1 MAAAAMALTFASL
14 ASLRL
19 LKRASRGMAS
29 TSSESRNAGVTNTS
43 SPTPSCLFSLSPFLS
58 SPQQCVSLLPN
69 GGDIPS
75 PGRPWACES
84 KGLAPFHI
92 RLSVIVLK
100 DPEAALRATILSCFN
115 PASIFYSSIYSESLY
130 SLLSIGGLYHLMS
143 GKSNYATLWLALSGS
158 TSCMM
163 DNILPLPL
171 FIAVV
176 QVLIA
181 GALRSICVFV
191 PFIAF
196 QAYGYYNICLGRSVE
211 ETRPWCKARI
221 PLLYNFI
228 QSHYWY
234 VGIFF
239 AWSVSFSVF

>member
-1 MAAAAMALTFASL
+1 ML
-14 ASLRL
+14 
-19 LKRASRGMAS
+19 
-29 TSSESRNAGVTNTS
+29 
-43 SPTPSCLFSLSPFLS
+43 
-58 SPQQCVSLLPN
+58 
-69 GGDIPS
+69 I
-75 PGRPWACES
+75 
-84 KGLAPFHI
+84 I
-92 RLSVIVLK
+92 SVMI
-100 DPEAALRATILSCFN
+100 IQ
-115 PASIFYSSIYSESLY
+115 
-130 SLLSIGGLYHLMS
+130 
-143 GKSNYATLWLALSGS
+143 
-158 TSCMM
+158 M

-171 FIAVV
+171 FIPVGNQSWIAEIKHYNLFLLKQEKQEVRSFLSALTPIFKAQSFSNYFSAKSFLFLHQLAV

-196 QAYGYYNICLGRSVE
+196 QAYGYYNICLGGSVE

-239 AWSVSFSVF
+239 AWSISSFSVFQCVFSRSHFIQKIMFF